1 MIADNNKHLQEEII
15 NKIDELLIMVD
26 GVRTLKC
33 RKESFIGDVRNWTY
47 DGIDRDQ
54 VSDYRI
60 EITFNE
66 VGRIQAATIEINC
79 KYY

>member
-1 MIADNNKHLQEEII
+1 MIADNNKRLQEIII
-15 NKIDELLIMVD
+15 NKISELLVTLD
-26 GVRTLKC
+26 GVRTLKS
-33 RKESFIGDVRNWTY
+33 RTESFIGDVRNWQC

-54 VSDYRI
+54 VCDYKI

-66 VGRIQAATIEINC
+66 LGRIEAATIEINC